1 MPVWWGNNGFQW
13 GWVMGFFQ
21 RAAGVAV
28 VACVLAPVGHAWG
41 QSNQTDAGRVRAL
54 VEIIQ
59 QRGQPTENG
68 RYTCVQPAVD
78 GSDTIVIDTDGSG
91 VTQEVTRALS
101 PTNTSQKYGTAVTLN
116 PSPTGGGITRN
127 VETLFS
133 DGFPTET
140 QNRILPFLAREKTDL
155 ENMSLSELLPVIGAY
170 VDAVCPTINTRPAI
184 AGIFPSYTR

>member
-1 MPVWWGNNGFQW
+1 MR
-13 GWVMGFFQ
+13 FFQ
-21 RAAGVAV
+21 RAFSAAC
-28 VACVLAPVGHAWG
+28 ACVLIFPTGSALG

-54 VEIIQ
+54 VKIIQ
-59 QRGQPTENG
+59 QRGQPTGNG

-116 PSPTGGGITRN
+116 PSPTGGGVTRN

-133 DGFPTET
+133 SGFPRKAQSTI
-140 QNRILPFLAREKTDL
+140 QPFLAVERINLKSMPLNDIL
-155 ENMSLSELLPVIGAY
+155 GVIEAS

-184 AGIFPSYTR
+184 AGIFPSYTWSM